1 MNRLVEIGKQG
12 KQLRKEIALP
22 PQHPDNSPSLQGDER
37 SVTYSCTPVGR
48 AGQKSG
54 AFRLSSGAAGR
65 EVLTRTTTSSQ
76 YDGQGDV
83 SGFFFPTHVHKHYSG
98 CKVKN

>member
-1 MNRLVEIGKQG
+1 MNWLVEIGKQG

-48 AGQKSG
+48 AGQKSVQLDVR
-54 AFRLSSGAAGR
+54 F
-65 EVLTRTTTSSQ
+65 SQ
-76 YDGQGDV
+76 GQQRAV
-83 SGFFFPTHVHKHYSG
+83 STMDMVMFLGFFPHT
-98 CKVKN
+98 CP